1 MSIELDTLKEMHTG
15 VHGLIRKQKESD
27 DKINAVE
34 SYLRQRKALAGSGS
48 DFSPATADGNLLKMA
63 AAQLFMKEGRTD
75 AFELA
80 GMTGTEKKL
89 VLDTTKKAMD
99 TGTSGAGGGFVIP
112 PQWWASFIDVLRARL
127 CVVRAGAVLMEN
139 LTGSPVLIPKQLTSG
154 SINWIG
160 QNASITPSDPSFGQI
175 QFTPKTMAL
184 RAQYSNLLGM
194 LSNPNMEGLI
204 RTDFAKVCALELDR
218 VSLRG
223 SGASNQPLG
232 LNGAAGLGTYAI
244 GANGGNLSVDDLYNI
259 VGVVED
265 ANGLGDSLALI
276 TNPKALRK
284 LKKQRIAQF
293 SGDSGGSYITPPL
306 LTDEALSKAIG
317 LNCYTTTQL
326 PVNLTKG
333 SSSDCTEVYFG
344 NWSDLLI
351 AQWGAVEILATNI
364 GGNAWSQNAIEVRL
378 IFNCDIGVRHGA
390 SFVLCNDA
398 RTA

>member
-1 MSIELDTLKEMHTG
+1 MPNIMQEIKTGVEGLIEKQHLQDNRLDTLEK
-15 VHGLIRKQKESD
+15 
-27 DKINAVE
+27 
-34 SYLRQRKALAGSGS
+34 YLQHRKALAGSGS
-48 DFSPATADGNLLKMA
+48 DFSPATPDGNLLKLA

-80 GMTGTEKKL
+80 GLNGTEKKL
-89 VLDTTKKAMD
+89 VLDTTRKAMD
-99 TGTSGAGGGFVIP
+99 TGTGGAGGGYVVP
-112 PQWWASFIDVLRARL
+112 PQWWASFIEVLRAKL

-139 LTGSPVLIPKQLTSG
+139 LSGSPVLIPKQLSSS
-154 SINWIG
+154 SIQWIG
-160 QNASITPSDPSFGQI
+160 QNATITASDPSFGQI

-184 RAQYSNLLGM
+184 RGQYSNLLGM

-204 RTDFAKVCALELDR
+204 RTDFAQVCALELDR
-218 VSLRG
+218 VALRG
-223 SGASNQPLG
+223 SGSSNQPLG
-232 LNGAAGLGTYAI
+232 LSGASGLGTYAI

-265 ANGLGDSLALI
+265 ANGLGDKLALI
-276 TNPKALRK
+276 TNPRALRK

-293 SGDSGGSYITPPL
+293 SGDSGGTYITPPL
-306 LTDEALSKAIG
+306 LTDEALSRAIG

-326 PVNLTKG
+326 PTNLTKG
-333 SSSDCTEVYFG
+333 SSTDCTEVYFG

-364 GGNAWSQNAIEVRL
+364 GGNAWAQNAIEVRL